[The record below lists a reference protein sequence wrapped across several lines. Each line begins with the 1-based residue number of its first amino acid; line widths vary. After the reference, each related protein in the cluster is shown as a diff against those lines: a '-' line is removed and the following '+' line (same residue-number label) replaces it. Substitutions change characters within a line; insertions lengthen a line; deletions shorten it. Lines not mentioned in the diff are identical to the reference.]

1 MKNKKIIISFIV
13 LVLGILLVGY
23 FSIKYVKEKKSNDIS
38 EEYIPQEEISDEQYR
53 ETIVSL
59 YFPDKENKS
68 LKPEARMVNVK
79 ELIQSPYSV
88 LMQLLINGPK
98 NEKLEGV
105 FPENVRLL
113 NASMNQEC
121 LVLDFSSEFLNYSKE
136 DSKAKENLIYSI
148 VNTATELTEVN
159 KVKILIEGQENNE
172 FKEEYIRK

>member
-1 MKNKKIIISFIV
+1 
-13 LVLGILLVGY
+13 
-23 FSIKYVKEKKSNDIS
+23 
-38 EEYIPQEEISDEQYR
+38 
-53 ETIVSL
+53 
-59 YFPDKENKS
+59 
-68 LKPEARMVNVK
+68 MVNVK

>member
-1 MKNKKIIISFIV
+1 MFY
-13 LVLGILLVGY
+13 VLGILLVGY

-88 LMQLLINGPK
+88 LMQLLIKDLKRKVGRSFSWK
-98 NEKLEGV
+98 CKIIKCINESRVFSIRFFKWVFKL
-105 FPENVRLL
+105 
-113 NASMNQEC
+113 Q
-121 LVLDFSSEFLNYSKE
+121 
-136 DSKAKENLIYSI
+136 
-148 VNTATELTEVN
+148 
-159 KVKILIEGQENNE
+159 
-172 FKEEYIRK
+172 